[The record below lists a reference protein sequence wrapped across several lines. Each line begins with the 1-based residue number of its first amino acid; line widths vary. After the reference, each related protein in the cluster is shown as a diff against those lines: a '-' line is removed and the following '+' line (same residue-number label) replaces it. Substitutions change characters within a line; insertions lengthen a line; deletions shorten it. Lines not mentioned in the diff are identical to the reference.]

1 MFLTPYLQSAQHLR
15 PADLSVRQV
24 TKIELV
30 INLTTRA
37 LGLEVL
43 LLCAAEHRPVLQ
55 HIGRMGVPVHHPA
68 MSSSHLA
75 HRPADVRLAPF

>member
-1 MFLTPYLQSAQHLR
+1 MR

-55 HIGRMGVPVHHPA
+55 HIGRMGVPVHLYPA